1 MCVFCFNGAK
11 VTKFLLYLAKQKDI
25 MNKIIVIGSS
35 NTDMVVR
42 SERLPRAG
50 ESVLG
55 DTFMMAG
62 GGKGANQAV
71 AVARMGHKVLFA
83 AAVGDDMF
91 GDAAIAGYQ
100 RFGIDTSFVV
110 RKSTPSGVALI
121 MVDGAGQNSIS
132 VALGANNC
140 LTVEDVNPALDLIE
154 SGDIVLLQLE
164 IPMATVDAC
173 VAVAAEKGARV
184 VLNPAP
190 AAVVSEQTLSK
201 LYLITPNQTEAQTLT
216 GIEVTDEASAELA
229 AQVLVSWGVERVVIT
244 MGSAGAYLYQAGE
257 GVMIPAYK
265 VDAVDTTA
273 AGDVYNGALCA
284 ALAEGMSLEQALHF
298 ATKAS
303 AISVTR
309 AGAQPSVPSR
319 EEVENF

>member
-1 MCVFCFNGAK
+1 
-11 VTKFLLYLAKQKDI
+11 
-25 MNKIIVIGSS
+25 MNKIVVIGSS

-42 SERLPRAG
+42 SEHLPRPG

-55 DTFMMAG
+55 GDFMMAG
-62 GGKGANQAV
+62 GGKGANQAI
-71 AVARMGHKVLFA
+71 AVARMGHNVVFS
-83 AAVGDDMF
+83 AAVGRDMF
-91 GDAAIAGYQ
+91 GDAAVAGYQ
-100 RFGIDTSFVV
+100 RFGVDTSYIV
-110 RKSTPSGVALI
+110 RKDTPSGIALI

-140 LTVEDVNPALDLIE
+140 LTVEDVMPALE
-154 SGDIVLLQLE
+154 SVSAGDIVLLQLE
-164 IPMATVDAC
+164 IPMSTVDAC
-173 VAVAAEKGARV
+173 VAVAAAKGAKV

-216 GIEVTDEASAELA
+216 GIEVTDEASATA
-229 AQVLVSWGVERVVIT
+229 AAKALTAKGVERVVIT
-244 MGSAGAYLYQAGE
+244 MGSQGSLLYE
-257 GVMIPAYK
+257 NGVSEIIPAHK
-265 VDAVDTTA
+265 VSAVDTTA

-284 ALAEGMSLEQALHF
+284 AIAEGMPLGDALRF
-298 ATKAS
+298 ATKAA

-319 EEVENF
+319 EEVDNF

>member
-1 MCVFCFNGAK
+1 
-11 VTKFLLYLAKQKDI
+11 
-25 MNKIIVIGSS
+25 MNKIVVIGSS

-42 SERLPRAG
+42 SEHLPRPG

-55 DTFMMAG
+55 GDFMMAG
-62 GGKGANQAV
+62 GGKGANQAI
-71 AVARMGHKVLFA
+71 AVARMGHNVVFS
-83 AAVGDDMF
+83 AAVGRDMF
-91 GDAAIAGYQ
+91 GDAAVAGYQ
-100 RFGIDTSFVV
+100 RFGVDTSYIV
-110 RKSTPSGVALI
+110 RKDTPSGIALI

-140 LTVEDVNPALDLIE
+140 LTAEDVMPALE
-154 SGDIVLLQLE
+154 SVSAGDIVLLQLE
-164 IPMATVDAC
+164 IPMSTVDAC
-173 VAVAAEKGARV
+173 VAVAAAKGAKV

-216 GIEVTDEASAELA
+216 GIEVTDEASATA
-229 AQVLVSWGVERVVIT
+229 AAKALTAKGVERVVIT
-244 MGSAGAYLYQAGE
+244 MGSQGSLLYE
-257 GVMIPAYK
+257 NGVSEIIPAHK
-265 VDAVDTTA
+265 VSAVDTTA

-284 ALAEGMSLEQALHF
+284 AIAEGMPLGDALRF
-298 ATKAS
+298 ATKAA

-319 EEVENF
+319 EEVDNF

>member
-1 MCVFCFNGAK
+1 
-11 VTKFLLYLAKQKDI
+11 
-25 MNKIIVIGSS
+25 MNKIVVIGSS

-42 SERLPRAG
+42 SEHLPRPG

-55 DTFMMAG
+55 GDFMMAG
-62 GGKGANQAV
+62 GGKGANQAI
-71 AVARMGHKVLFA
+71 AVARMGHNVIFS
-83 AAVGDDMF
+83 AAVGRDMF
-91 GDAAIAGYQ
+91 GDAAVAGYQ
-100 RFGIDTSFVV
+100 RFGVDTSYIV
-110 RKSTPSGVALI
+110 RKDSPSGIALI

-140 LTVEDVNPALDLIE
+140 LTAEDVMPALE
-154 SGDIVLLQLE
+154 SVSAGDIVLLQLE
-164 IPMATVDAC
+164 IPMSTVDAC
-173 VAVAAEKGARV
+173 VAVAAAKGAKV

-216 GIEVTDEASAELA
+216 GIEVVDEASATA
-229 AQVLVSWGVERVVIT
+229 AAKALTAKGVERVVIT
-244 MGSAGAYLYQAGE
+244 MGSQGSLLYE
-257 GVMIPAYK
+257 DGVSEIIPAHK
-265 VDAVDTTA
+265 VSAVDTTA

-284 ALAEGMSLEQALHF
+284 AIAEGMSLGDALRF
-298 ATKAS
+298 ATKAA

-319 EEVENF
+319 EEVDNF

>member
-1 MCVFCFNGAK
+1 
-11 VTKFLLYLAKQKDI
+11 
-25 MNKIIVIGSS
+25 MNKIVVIGSS

-42 SERLPRAG
+42 SEHLPRPG

-55 DTFMMAG
+55 GDFMMAG
-62 GGKGANQAV
+62 GGKGANQAI
-71 AVARMGHKVLFA
+71 AVARMGHNVVFS
-83 AAVGDDMF
+83 AAVGRDMF
-91 GDAAIAGYQ
+91 GDAAVAGYQ
-100 RFGIDTSFVV
+100 RFGVDTSYIV
-110 RKSTPSGVALI
+110 RKDTPSGIALI

-140 LTVEDVNPALDLIE
+140 LTAEDVMPALE
-154 SGDIVLLQLE
+154 SVSAGDIVLLQLE
-164 IPMATVDAC
+164 IPMSTVDAC
-173 VAVAAEKGARV
+173 VAVAAAKGAKV

-216 GIEVTDEASAELA
+216 GIEVVDEASATA
-229 AQVLVSWGVERVVIT
+229 AAKALTAKGVERVVIT
-244 MGSAGAYLYQAGE
+244 MGSQGSLLYKD
-257 GVMIPAYK
+257 GVSEIIPAHK
-265 VDAVDTTA
+265 VLAVDTTA

-284 ALAEGMSLEQALHF
+284 AIAEGMSLGDALRF
-298 ATKAS
+298 ATKAA

-319 EEVENF
+319 EEVDNF

>member
-1 MCVFCFNGAK
+1 
-11 VTKFLLYLAKQKDI
+11 
-25 MNKIIVIGSS
+25 MNKIVVIGSS

-42 SERLPRAG
+42 SEHLPRPG

-55 DTFMMAG
+55 GDFMMAG
-62 GGKGANQAV
+62 GGKGANQAI
-71 AVARMGHKVLFA
+71 AVARMGHNVVFS
-83 AAVGDDMF
+83 AAVGRDMF
-91 GDAAIAGYQ
+91 GDAAVAGYQ
-100 RFGIDTSFVV
+100 RFGVDTSYIV
-110 RKSTPSGVALI
+110 RKDTPSGIALI

-140 LTVEDVNPALDLIE
+140 LTAEDVMPALE
-154 SGDIVLLQLE
+154 SVSAGDIVLLQLE
-164 IPMATVDAC
+164 IPMSTVDAC
-173 VAVAAEKGARV
+173 VAVAAAKGAKV

-216 GIEVTDEASAELA
+216 GIEVVDEASATA
-229 AQVLVSWGVERVVIT
+229 AAKALTAKGVERVVIT
-244 MGSAGAYLYQAGE
+244 MGSQGSLLYE
-257 GVMIPAYK
+257 DGVSEIIPAHK
-265 VDAVDTTA
+265 VSAVDTTA

-284 ALAEGMSLEQALHF
+284 AIAEGVPLGDALRF
-298 ATKAS
+298 ATKAA

-319 EEVENF
+319 EEVDNF

>member
-1 MCVFCFNGAK
+1 
-11 VTKFLLYLAKQKDI
+11 
-25 MNKIIVIGSS
+25 MNKIVVIGSS

-42 SERLPRAG
+42 SEHLPRPG

-55 DTFMMAG
+55 GDFMMAG
-62 GGKGANQAV
+62 GGKGANQAI
-71 AVARMGHKVLFA
+71 AVARMGHNVVFS
-83 AAVGDDMF
+83 AAVGRDMF
-91 GDAAIAGYQ
+91 GDAAVAGYQ
-100 RFGIDTSFVV
+100 RFGVDTSYIV
-110 RKSTPSGVALI
+110 RKDTPSGIALI

-140 LTVEDVNPALDLIE
+140 LTAEDVMPALE
-154 SGDIVLLQLE
+154 SVSAGDIVLLQLE
-164 IPMATVDAC
+164 IPMSTVDAC
-173 VAVAAEKGARV
+173 VAVAAAKGAKV

-216 GIEVTDEASAELA
+216 GIEVVDEASATA
-229 AQVLVSWGVERVVIT
+229 AAKALTAKGVERVVIT
-244 MGSAGAYLYQAGE
+244 MGSQGSLLYE
-257 GVMIPAYK
+257 NGVSEIIPAHK
-265 VDAVDTTA
+265 VLAVDTTA

-284 ALAEGMSLEQALHF
+284 AIAEGMSLCDALRF
-298 ATKAS
+298 ATKAA

-319 EEVENF
+319 EEVDNF

>member
-1 MCVFCFNGAK
+1 
-11 VTKFLLYLAKQKDI
+11 
-25 MNKIIVIGSS
+25 MNKIVVIGSS

-42 SERLPRAG
+42 SERLPRPG
-50 ESVLG
+50 ESVIG
-55 DTFMMAG
+55 GGFMMAG

-71 AVARMGHKVLFA
+71 AVARMGHRVLFA
-83 AAVGDDMF
+83 AAVGNDMF
-91 GDAAIAGYQ
+91 GDAAVAAYK
-100 RFGIDTSFVV
+100 RFGIETTYIA
-110 RKSTPSGVALI
+110 RKDTPSGVALI

-132 VALGANNC
+132 VALGANNT
-140 LTVEDVNPALDLIE
+140 LTVEDVMPALEQVE

-173 VAVAAEKGARV
+173 VAVAAAKGARV

-190 AAVVSEQTLSK
+190 AAVVSEHTLSK

-216 GIEVTDEASAELA
+216 GVDVTDEATAQLA
-229 AQVLVSWGVERVVIT
+229 AQVLVSHGVERVVIT
-244 MGSAGAYLYQAGE
+244 MGSAGAYLYEE
-257 GVMIPAYK
+257 GKGVLIPACK
-265 VDAVDTTA
+265 VSAVDTTA

-284 ALAEGMSLEQALHF
+284 ALAEGQSLQDALKF

-309 AGAQPSVPSR
+309 VGAQPSVPTR
-319 EEVENF
+319 EEVDNF

>member
-1 MCVFCFNGAK
+1 
-11 VTKFLLYLAKQKDI
+11 

-42 SERLPRAG
+42 SERLPRPG
-50 ESVLG
+50 ESVIG
-55 DTFMMAG
+55 NHFMMAG

-71 AVARMGHKVLFA
+71 AASRMGHRVLFA
-83 AAVGDDMF
+83 AAVGNDMF

-100 RFGIDTSFVV
+100 RFGIDTSYIV
-110 RKSTPSGVALI
+110 RKTTPSGVALI

-132 VALGANNC
+132 VALGANDC
-140 LTVEDVNPALDLIE
+140 LTIEDVMPALECVE

-164 IPMATVDAC
+164 IPMATVDA
-173 VAVAAEKGARV
+173 VVDAATAEGARV

-190 AAVVSEQTLSK
+190 AAVVSAQTLSK

-216 GIEVTDEASAELA
+216 CVEVTDEASAQVA
-229 AQVLVSWGVERVVIT
+229 AQVLVSQGVERVVIT
-244 MGSAGAYLYQAGE
+244 MGSAGAYLYQDGK
-257 GVMIPAYK
+257 GIIIPAHK
-265 VDAVDTTA
+265 VTAVDTTA

-284 ALAEGMSLEQALHF
+284 ALAEGQSLEDALRF

-309 AGAQPSVPSR
+309 AGAQPSVPTR
-319 EEVENF
+319 EEVDSFNH